1 MKQLKEKFQR
11 FMAGRYGND
20 KLNQFL
26 LVLVLALILVN
37 VFVQSRALYWL
48 ELIGLVFCYFRM
60 LSKNFKAREEENQVY
75 MRLYLKAQDT
85 VMKWKFRMEQAK
97 EYHIYKCPNCGQKL
111 DWSDAK

>member
-48 ELIGLVFCYFRM
+48 ELIGLVFAISVCF
-60 LSKNFKAREEENQVY
+60 
-75 MRLYLKAQDT
+75 
-85 VMKWKFRMEQAK
+85 
-97 EYHIYKCPNCGQKL
+97 QKTL
-111 DWSDAK
+111 RPEKKKTRCI

>member
-60 LSKNFKAREEENQVY
+60 LSKNFKAREEET
-75 MRLYLKAQDT
+75 RC
-85 VMKWKFRMEQAK
+85 
-97 EYHIYKCPNCGQKL
+97 I
-111 DWSDAK
+111 